1 MIGARHGERGVLL
14 ITSLLFTLMLAM
26 AGGTML
32 MRALSE
38 TQASNRSRSQ
48 SVALHLAEAAVDRA
62 ALNLRTPTDLA
73 DDVTSGTLPTGSFTI
88 DAPPTSVATN
98 IWKITAHGTAGSDT
112 ANVEGVFQFTPES
125 IFQWAMFGDERIT
138 VSGNA
143 TTDSYDSAL
152 GPYGGANT
160 GDNGDVGT
168 NASTAGG
175 VTVSGSIFVDGQVAV
190 GPGVSDPTTVVTGYD
205 PSFITSTP
213 KVVSMGTP
221 VSMPS
226 VTVPPGLTCEDYTIN
241 SNATTTLAPG
251 TYCYRNLTLSGN
263 STLTSTG
270 VVTIYLTGSLTA
282 SGNSTFGVV
291 NDPTQVT
298 LLMTSNAD
306 ATIDQ
311 GSVTGN
317 SNFYGAIYGPDANFN
332 ITGNAEIFGSI
343 IAQRVTMSGSAYIHY
358 DESLVNN
365 TTISTGGRTALVYWK
380 KL

>member
-1 MIGARHGERGVLL
+1 MYVVSL
-14 ITSLLFTLMLAM
+14 IFTLLLALM
-26 AGGTML
+26 GATVL
-32 MRALSE
+32 MRAVSENTLS
-38 TQASNRSRSQ
+38 TRSRSQ
-48 SVALHLAEAAVDRA
+48 YVALHLAEAAVDRA
-62 ALNLRTPTDLA
+62 AINLRTPTDLT
-73 DDVTSGTLPTGSFTI
+73 DDVTSGTLPTGSFSINT
-88 DAPPTSVATN
+88 PPTSVATN

-112 ANVEGVFQFTPES
+112 VNVEGVFRLTPQS

-143 TTDSYDSAL
+143 TTDSYDSSL
-152 GPYGGANT
+152 GVYGGANS
-160 GDNGDVGT
+160 GHDGDVGT
-168 NASTAGG
+168 NATTAGG
-175 VTVSGSIFVDGQVAV
+175 VTVSGSIFVDGQIAV
-190 GPGVSDPTTVVTGYD
+190 GPGVANPTTVVTGYD
-205 PSFITSTP
+205 PSFITGTP

-226 VTVPPGLTCEDYTIN
+226 VTVPAGLTCNDYTVN
-241 SNATTTLAPG
+241 GNTTTTLAPG
-251 TYCYRNLTLSGN
+251 TYCYHDLKLSGN

-282 SGNSTFGVV
+282 SGNSTFGVI
-291 NDPTQVT
+291 NDPTKVT

-317 SNFYGAIYGPDANFN
+317 SNFYGAIYGPDADFN

-343 IAQRVTMSGSAYIHY
+343 IAQRVTMSGNAYIHY
-358 DESLVNN
+358 DESLKNN
-365 TTISTGGRTALVYWK
+365 TTVSTGGTTSLVYWK